1 MNQQLINNKS
11 SVQQFIMKSIVTGVT
26 ILMIYYLT
34 IASFIARTVSFMD
47 KVEPVLVQVEPVLV
61 QVESVLMDV
70 KPTIEKIEEKIEP
83 VYIADQLKILGHHLL
98 KGGPNPQGLTYY
110 YEKFADRME
119 NISGENK
126 NRFRESTR
134 KILNNL
140 SPIFD
145 EQVDYYRTNILP
157 RLDQ

>member
-47 KVEPVLVQVEPVLV
+47 KVEPVLVVAAKADLVLN
-61 QVESVLMDV
+61 Q
-70 KPTIEKIEEKIEP
+70 
-83 VYIADQLKILGHHLL
+83 VYISEQLKILGHHLL
-98 KGGPNPQGLTYY
+98 KSQGFTSY

-145 EQVDYYRTNILP
+145 EQVDYYKTNILP

>member
-47 KVEPVLVQVEPVLV
+47 KVEPVLVQVEPI
-61 QVESVLMDV
+61 
-70 KPTIEKIEEKIEP
+70 IEKTGLVVTKSDFKLNQ
-83 VYIADQLKILGHHLL
+83 VYIAEQLKILGHHLL
-98 KGGPNPQGLTYY
+98 KGGPNSPGFTYY

-145 EQVDYYRTNILP
+145 EQADYYKTNILP

>member
-34 IASFIARTVSFMD
+34 IASFIERTVSFMD
-47 KVEPVLVQVEPVLV
+47 KVEPVLVQVEPIM
-61 QVESVLMDV
+61 E
-70 KPTIEKIEEKIEP
+70 KTIP
-83 VYIADQLKILGHHLL
+83 VYIAEQLEILGHHLL
-98 KGGPNPQGLTYY
+98 KGGPNSPGFTYY

-134 KILNNL
+134 KILNSL

-145 EQVDYYRTNILP
+145 EQVDYYKTNTLP
-157 RLDQ
+157 RLNQ

>member
-61 QVESVLMDV
+61 NV
-70 KPTIEKIEEKIEP
+70 KPTIEKIGP
-83 VYIADQLKILGHHLL
+83 VYIAEQLRILGHHLL
-98 KGGPNPQGLTYY
+98 KGGPNSQGFTYY

>member
-34 IASFIARTVSFMD
+34 IASFIERTVSFMD
-47 KVEPVLVQVEPVLV
+47 KVEPFLVQVEPIM
-61 QVESVLMDV
+61 E
-70 KPTIEKIEEKIEP
+70 KTIP
-83 VYIADQLKILGHHLL
+83 VYIAEQLKILGLNLL
-98 KGGPNPQGLTYY
+98 KGGPNSQGFTHY

-145 EQVDYYRTNILP
+145 EQVDYYKTNILP

>member
-1 MNQQLINNKS
+1 
-11 SVQQFIMKSIVTGVT
+11 
-26 ILMIYYLT
+26 MIYYLT
-34 IASFIARTVSFMD
+34 IASFIAKTVSFMD
-47 KVEPVLVQVEPVLV
+47 KVEPFLVQAEPI
-61 QVESVLMDV
+61 
-70 KPTIEKIEEKIEP
+70 IEKTIP
-83 VYIADQLKILGHHLL
+83 VYIAEQLKILGLNLL
-98 KGGPNPQGLTYY
+98 KGGPNSQGFTHY

-145 EQVDYYRTNILP
+145 EQVDYYKTNILP

>member
-11 SVQQFIMKSIVTGVT
+11 SVQQFIIKSIVTGVT

-34 IASFIARTVSFMD
+34 IASFIAKTVSFMD
-47 KVEPVLVQVEPVLV
+47 KVEPFLVQVEPI
-61 QVESVLMDV
+61 
-70 KPTIEKIEEKIEP
+70 IEKTIP
-83 VYIADQLKILGHHLL
+83 VYIAEQLKILGLNLL
-98 KGGPNPQGLTYY
+98 KGGPNSQGFTHY

-145 EQVDYYRTNILP
+145 EQVDYYKTNILP

>member
-34 IASFIARTVSFMD
+34 IASFIERTVSFMD
-47 KVEPVLVQVEPVLV
+47 KVEPVLVVAAKADLVLN
-61 QVESVLMDV
+61 Q
-70 KPTIEKIEEKIEP
+70 
-83 VYIADQLKILGHHLL
+83 VYISEQLKILGHHLL
-98 KGGPNPQGLTYY
+98 KRGPNSQGFTYY

-145 EQVDYYRTNILP
+145 EQVDYYKTNILP

>member
-11 SVQQFIMKSIVTGVT
+11 SVQQFIMKSIVTGITV
-26 ILMIYYLT
+26 LMIYYLT
-34 IASFIARTVSFMD
+34 IASFIERTVSFMD
-47 KVEPVLVQVEPVLV
+47 KVEPVLVVAAKADLVLN
-61 QVESVLMDV
+61 Q
-70 KPTIEKIEEKIEP
+70 
-83 VYIADQLKILGHHLL
+83 VYISEQLKILGLNLL
-98 KGGPNPQGLTYY
+98 KGGPNSQGFTHY

-145 EQVDYYRTNILP
+145 EQVDYYKTNILP

>member
-1 MNQQLINNKS
+1 MNQQLIGNKA

-61 QVESVLMDV
+61 NV
-70 KPTIEKIEEKIEP
+70 KPTIEKIGP
-83 VYIADQLKILGHHLL
+83 VYIAEQLKILGHHLL
-98 KGGPNPQGLTYY
+98 KSQGFTSY

-145 EQVDYYRTNILP
+145 EQVDYYKTNTLP
-157 RLDQ
+157 RLNQ

>member
-1 MNQQLINNKS
+1 MHSGDKTELKNAAA
-11 SVQQFIMKSIVTGVT
+11 VQKTRKNFPW
-26 ILMIYYLT
+26 L
-34 IASFIARTVSFMD
+34 
-47 KVEPVLVQVEPVLV
+47 
-61 QVESVLMDV
+61 
-70 KPTIEKIEEKIEP
+70 TIEKIGP
-83 VYIADQLKILGHHLL
+83 VYIAEQLKILGHHLL

-126 NRFRESTR
+126 NRLRESTR

-145 EQVDYYRTNILP
+145 EQVDYYKTNILP

>member
-61 QVESVLMDV
+61 NV
-70 KPTIEKIEEKIEP
+70 KPTIEKIGP
-83 VYIADQLKILGHHLL
+83 VYIAEQLKILGHHLL

-145 EQVDYYRTNILP
+145 EQVDYYKTNILP

>member
-47 KVEPVLVQVEPVLV
+47 KVEPVLVVSEKAGLVLN
-61 QVESVLMDV
+61 QD
-70 KPTIEKIEEKIEP
+70 
-83 VYIADQLKILGHHLL
+83 YIAEQLKILGLNLL
-98 KGGPNPQGLTYY
+98 KGGPNSQGFTHY

-145 EQVDYYRTNILP
+145 EQVDYYKTNILP

>member
-34 IASFIARTVSFMD
+34 IASFIERTVSFMD
-47 KVEPVLVQVEPVLV
+47 EVEPILVVVAKADLVLNQ
-61 QVESVLMDV
+61 
-70 KPTIEKIEEKIEP
+70 
-83 VYIADQLKILGHHLL
+83 VYISEQLKILGHHLL
-98 KGGPNPQGLTYY
+98 KSQGFTSY

-119 NISGENK
+119 NISGENN
-126 NRFRESTR
+126 NRLRESTR
-134 KILNNL
+134 KILNSL

-145 EQVDYYRTNILP
+145 GAFK
-157 RLDQ
+157 

>member
-61 QVESVLMDV
+61 NV
-70 KPTIEKIEEKIEP
+70 KPTIEKIGP
-83 VYIADQLKILGHHLL
+83 VYIAEQLKILGHHLL
-98 KGGPNPQGLTYY
+98 KRGPNPQGLTYY
-110 YEKFADRME
+110 YEKFSDRME

-126 NRFRESTR
+126 NRLRESTR

-140 SPIFD
+140 SPVFD
-145 EQVDYYRTNILP
+145 GTKSSQ
-157 RLDQ
+157 

>member
-34 IASFIARTVSFMD
+34 IASFITRTISFMD

-61 QVESVLMDV
+61 NV
-70 KPTIEKIEEKIEP
+70 KPTIEKIGP
-83 VYIADQLKILGHHLL
+83 VYIAEQLRILGHHLL

-145 EQVDYYRTNILP
+145 EQVDYYKTNILP

>member
-11 SVQQFIMKSIVTGVT
+11 SVQQFIMKSIVTAVT

-61 QVESVLMDV
+61 QVEPFLVNM
-70 KPTIEKIEEKIEP
+70 KPTLEKIGPI
-83 VYIADQLKILGHHLL
+83 YIADQLKILWHHLL
-98 KGGPNPQGLTYY
+98 KRGPNAQGFTYY
-110 YEKFADRME
+110 YENFADRME
-119 NISGENK
+119 NISGENRNILRK
-126 NRFRESTR
+126 STR

-145 EQVDYYRTNILP
+145 E
-157 RLDQ
+157 

>member
-34 IASFIARTVSFMD
+34 IASFLARTVSFMD
-47 KVEPVLVQVEPVLV
+47 KVEPVLVQVEPILV
-61 QVESVLMDV
+61 NGLN
-70 KPTIEKIEEKIEP
+70 
-83 VYIADQLKILGHHLL
+83 LL
-98 KGGPNPQGLTYY
+98 KGGPNSQGFIHY

-145 EQVDYYRTNILP
+145 EQVDYYKTNILP

>member
-1 MNQQLINNKS
+1 MNQQLISNKS

-34 IASFIARTVSFMD
+34 IASFITRTISFMD
-47 KVEPVLVQVEPVLV
+47 KVEPVLVQVEPVLAN
-61 QVESVLMDV
+61 V
-70 KPTIEKIEEKIEP
+70 KPTIEKIEKIGP
-83 VYIADQLKILGHHLL
+83 VYIAEQLKILGHHLL

>member
-47 KVEPVLVQVEPVLV
+47 KVEPVLVQVEPILV
-61 QVESVLMDV
+61 NV
-70 KPTIEKIEEKIEP
+70 KPTIEKIGP
-83 VYIADQLKILGHHLL
+83 VYIAEQLKILGLNLL
-98 KGGPNPQGLTYY
+98 KGGPNSQGFTYY

-126 NRFRESTR
+126 NRLRKSTR

-145 EQVDYYRTNILP
+145 EQVDYYKTNILP

>member
-34 IASFIARTVSFMD
+34 IASFIERTVSFMD
-47 KVEPVLVQVEPVLV
+47 EVEPILVVVAKADLVLNQ
-61 QVESVLMDV
+61 
-70 KPTIEKIEEKIEP
+70 
-83 VYIADQLKILGHHLL
+83 VYISEQLKILGHHLL
-98 KGGPNPQGLTYY
+98 KSQGFTSY

-126 NRFRESTR
+126 NRLRESTK
-134 KILNNL
+134 KILIGL

-145 EQVDYYRTNILP
+145 EQVDYYKTNILP

>member
-11 SVQQFIMKSIVTGVT
+11 SVQQFIIKSIVTGVT

-34 IASFIARTVSFMD
+34 IASFIAKTVSFMD
-47 KVEPVLVQVEPVLV
+47 KVEPFLVQVEPI
-61 QVESVLMDV
+61 
-70 KPTIEKIEEKIEP
+70 IEKTIP
-83 VYIADQLKILGHHLL
+83 VYIAEQLKILGLNLL
-98 KGGPNPQGLTYY
+98 KGGPNSQGFTHY
-110 YEKFADRME
+110 YEKFSDRME

-145 EQVDYYRTNILP
+145 EQVDYYKTNILP

>member
-61 QVESVLMDV
+61 NV
-70 KPTIEKIEEKIEP
+70 KPTIEKIGP
-83 VYIADQLKILGHHLL
+83 VYIAEQLKILGHHLL
-98 KGGPNPQGLTYY
+98 KGGPSSQGFTYY

-126 NRFRESTR
+126 NRLRESTR

-145 EQVDYYRTNILP
+145 EQVDYYKTNILP

>member
-34 IASFIARTVSFMD
+34 IASFITRTISFMD

-61 QVESVLMDV
+61 NV
-70 KPTIEKIEEKIEP
+70 KPTIEKIEKIGP
-83 VYIADQLKILGHHLL
+83 VYIAEQLKILGHHLL
-98 KGGPNPQGLTYY
+98 KGGPNSPGFTYY

-145 EQVDYYRTNILP
+145 EQVDYYKTNILP

>member
-34 IASFIARTVSFMD
+34 IASFIERTVSFMD
-47 KVEPVLVQVEPVLV
+47 KAEPVLVVAAKADLVLN
-61 QVESVLMDV
+61 Q
-70 KPTIEKIEEKIEP
+70 
-83 VYIADQLKILGHHLL
+83 VYISEQLKILGHHLL
-98 KGGPNPQGLTYY
+98 KSQGFTSY

-145 EQVDYYRTNILP
+145 GQVDY
-157 RLDQ
+157 

>member
-1 MNQQLINNKS
+1 MNQQLISNKS

-47 KVEPVLVQVEPVLV
+47 KVEPVLVQVEPIM
-61 QVESVLMDV
+61 E
-70 KPTIEKIEEKIEP
+70 KTIP
-83 VYIADQLKILGHHLL
+83 VYIAEQLKILGLNLL
-98 KGGPNPQGLTYY
+98 KGGPNAQGFTHY
-110 YEKFADRME
+110 YEKFSDRME

-145 EQVDYYRTNILP
+145 EQVDYYKTNILP

>member
-1 MNQQLINNKS
+1 MNQQLIANKA

-47 KVEPVLVQVEPVLV
+47 KVEPVLVQVEPILV
-61 QVESVLMDV
+61 TV
-70 KPTIEKIEEKIEP
+70 KPTIEKIGPI
-83 VYIADQLKILGHHLL
+83 YIAEQLEILGHHLL
-98 KGGPNPQGLTYY
+98 KSQGFTYY

-145 EQVDYYRTNILP
+145 EQVDYYKTNILP
-157 RLDQ
+157 RLNQ

>member
-34 IASFIARTVSFMD
+34 IASFIERTVSFMD
-47 KVEPVLVQVEPVLV
+47 EVEPILVVVAKADLVLNQ
-61 QVESVLMDV
+61 
-70 KPTIEKIEEKIEP
+70 
-83 VYIADQLKILGHHLL
+83 VYISEQLKILGHQLL
-98 KGGPNPQGLTYY
+98 KSQGFTYY

-126 NRFRESTR
+126 NRLRESTR
-134 KILNNL
+134 KILIGL

-145 EQVDYYRTNILP
+145 EQVDYYKTNTLP
-157 RLDQ
+157 RLNQ

>member
-26 ILMIYYLT
+26 ILIIYYLT
-34 IASFIARTVSFMD
+34 IASFIARTISFMD
-47 KVEPVLVQVEPVLV
+47 KVEPVLVK
-61 QVESVLMDV
+61 VESVLMDV
-70 KPTIEKIEEKIEP
+70 KPAIEKIEEKIEP
-83 VYIADQLKILGHHLL
+83 VYIAEQLKILGHHLL
-98 KGGPNPQGLTYY
+98 KRGPNPQGLTYY
-110 YEKFADRME
+110 YEKFSDRME

-126 NRFRESTR
+126 NRLRESTR

-145 EQVDYYRTNILP
+145 EQVDYYKTNTLP
-157 RLDQ
+157 RLNQ

>member
-1 MNQQLINNKS
+1 
-11 SVQQFIMKSIVTGVT
+11 
-26 ILMIYYLT
+26 
-34 IASFIARTVSFMD
+34 MD
-47 KVEPVLVQVEPVLV
+47 KVEPFLVQVEPIM
-61 QVESVLMDV
+61 E
-70 KPTIEKIEEKIEP
+70 KTIP
-83 VYIADQLKILGHHLL
+83 VYIAEQLKILGLNLL
-98 KGGPNPQGLTYY
+98 KGGPNSQGFTHY
-110 YEKFADRME
+110 YEKFSDRME

-145 EQVDYYRTNILP
+145 EQVDYYKTNILP